1 MNYHKRRAMT
11 EPTPLEHV
19 LTLRDVAAY
28 LKVDDR
34 TIYRLAQARKMP
46 AFKVGG
52 RWRFRKA
59 DIDAWI
65 EAQLQHKEGDML

>member
-1 MNYHKRRAMT
+1 MT
-11 EPTPLEHV
+11 EPNPLEHV

-34 TIYRLAQARKMP
+34 TIYRLAQAKKMP

-52 RWRFRKA
+52 TWRFRKG

-65 EAQLQHKEGDML
+65 EAQLQHNGAGAL

>member
-1 MNYHKRRAMT
+1 MNELSLP
-11 EPTPLEHV
+11 EPV
-19 LTLRDVAAY
+19 LTLKDVAAY

-34 TIYRLAQARKMP
+34 TIYRLAQAKKMP

-52 RWRFRKA
+52 TWRFRKG

-65 EAQLQHKEGDML
+65 EAQLHQKGGATP

>member
-1 MNYHKRRAMT
+1 MT
-11 EPTPLEHV
+11 EQTPQEHV
-19 LTLRDVAAY
+19 LTLKDVAAY

-34 TIYRLAQARKMP
+34 TIYRLAQAKKMP

-52 RWRFRKA
+52 TWRFRKG

-65 EAQLQHKEGDML
+65 EAQLQHKGERAL

>member
-1 MNYHKRRAMT
+1 MT

-19 LTLRDVAAY
+19 LTLKDVAAY

-34 TIYRLAQARKMP
+34 TIYRLAQAKKMP

-52 RWRFRKA
+52 TWRFRRA

-65 EAQLQHKEGDML
+65 EAQLQDKGGSAL

>member
-1 MNYHKRRAMT
+1 MT
-11 EPTPLEHV
+11 EPSPLEHV

-34 TIYRLAQARKMP
+34 TIYRLAQAKKMP

-52 RWRFRKA
+52 TWRFRKG

-65 EAQLQHKEGDML
+65 EAQLQHKGGGAL

>member
-1 MNYHKRRAMT
+1 MN
-11 EPTPLEHV
+11 ETPLPEPV
-19 LTLRDVAAY
+19 LTLKDVAAY

-34 TIYRLAQARKMP
+34 TIYRLALAKKMP

-52 RWRFRKA
+52 TWRFRKG

-65 EAQLQHKEGDML
+65 EAQLQQKGGNPP